1 MRTGTGLDLLL
12 TVFICQKKRGG
23 RALKRGGL
31 GLGSGSGSDTEW
43 LKGGRDGKTI
53 MVSIALVSKKESY
66 KRILYGSDFVL
77 FWL

>member
-1 MRTGTGLDLLL
+1 
-12 TVFICQKKRGG
+12 
-23 RALKRGGL
+23 
-31 GLGSGSGSDTEW
+31 LGSGSGSDTEW